1 MAQVKVKE
9 FWQAPKWKENFIQ
22 SSEVMAELR
31 KESIQSEM
39 AQLSEVAPELEKTFF
54 KNRSVEIQQKGLR
67 ASTVAIGEIEKAKSV
82 VREKPFD
89 KAAIE
94 NLFQMEKENKNLA
107 MMQYLE
113 GRLKNLQSSEVSK

>member
-1 MAQVKVKE
+1 
-9 FWQAPKWKENFIQ
+9 
-22 SSEVMAELR
+22 
-31 KESIQSEM
+31 
-39 AQLSEVAPELEKTFF
+39 VAPELEKTFF